1 MATVKGQLRS
11 DVVLALEHVN
21 AQELRVQGA
30 RRTMA
35 LHNQLADNT
44 ATTRS
49 TEVRT
54 LQHLEASMA
63 ELQSALQMLQTG
75 APPDW
80 RHGAPVGSLRAFQQ
94 RQQCETAIERLHAII
109 QEDREQRLRSESLFE
124 RMLAD
129 DVAAF
134 RKDLLFEGDE
144 RRAKEEMLGRLASE
158 VAMTVRAELAQERRS
173 RHDVLA
179 HLDVLAQSR
188 SPPRRSPPR
197 RSPPGHRYEQRQHAK
212 VLSAGGGA
220 SWRVDAAARRV
231 DPAAHS
237 PGGGLP
243 WRVDGH
249 QKHRSTGREGFQM

>member
-1 MATVKGQLRS
+1 MAIRS
-11 DVVLALEHVN
+11 DVVLALEHVT

-63 ELQSALQMLQTG
+63 ELQSAL
-75 APPDW
+75 
-80 RHGAPVGSLRAFQQ
+80 GSLRAFQQ

-134 RKDLLFEGDE
+134 RKDLSGEGDE
-144 RRAKEEMLGRLASE
+144 WRAKEEMLGRLASE
-158 VAMTVRAELAQERRS
+158 VATTVRAELAQERRS

-179 HLDVLAQSR
+179 HLFEQVSR
-188 SPPRRSPPR
+188 SQPRRSPPAC
-197 RSPPGHRYEQRQHAK
+197 H
-212 VLSAGGGA
+212 SALDGWWRVVASGSCSALAGWWFAMGGGRA
-220 SWRVDAAARRV
+220 SDAPIDRPGWENQNDVSRVRPNTDSGSVYSQYGRV
-231 DPAAHS
+231 IRP
-237 PGGGLP
+237 
-243 WRVDGH
+243 
-249 QKHRSTGREGFQM
+249 

>member
-1 MATVKGQLRS
+1 MAIRS
-11 DVVLALEHVN
+11 DVVLALEHVT

-63 ELQSALQMLQTG
+63 ELQSAL
-75 APPDW
+75 
-80 RHGAPVGSLRAFQQ
+80 GSLRAFQQ
-94 RQQCETAIERLHAII
+94 RQQCEAAIERLHAII

-134 RKDLLFEGDE
+134 RKDLLLEGDE

-173 RHDVLA
+173 RHGVLA

-212 VLSAGGGA
+212 VLSAGSGA

-249 QKHRSTGREGFQM
+249 QTHRSTGLEGFQR

>member
-11 DVVLALEHVN
+11 DVMLALEHVT

-63 ELQSALQMLQTG
+63 ELQSMVELQSRK
-75 APPDW
+75 PP
-80 RHGAPVGSLRAFQQ
+80 PFQQ

-134 RKDLLFEGDE
+134 RKDLLLEGDE

-212 VLSAGGGA
+212 VLSAGSGA

-249 QKHRSTGREGFQM
+249 QTHRSTGLEGFQR

>member
-11 DVVLALEHVN
+11 DVVLALEHVT

-63 ELQSALQMLQTG
+63 ELQSAL
-75 APPDW
+75 
-80 RHGAPVGSLRAFQQ
+80 GSLRAFQQ

-134 RKDLLFEGDE
+134 RKDLLLEGDE

-212 VLSAGGGA
+212 VLSAGSGA

-249 QKHRSTGREGFQM
+249 QTHRSTGLEGFHR

>member
-11 DVVLALEHVN
+11 DVVLALEHVT

-63 ELQSALQMLQTG
+63 ELQSAL
-75 APPDW
+75 
-80 RHGAPVGSLRAFQQ
+80 GSLRAFQQ
-94 RQQCETAIERLHAII
+94 RQQCEAAIERLHAII

-134 RKDLLFEGDE
+134 RKDLLLEGDE

-212 VLSAGGGA
+212 VLSAGSGA

-249 QKHRSTGREGFQM
+249 QTHRSTGLEEFLR

>member
-11 DVVLALEHVN
+11 DVVLALEHVT

-63 ELQSALQMLQTG
+63 ELQSAL
-75 APPDW
+75 
-80 RHGAPVGSLRAFQQ
+80 GSLRAFQQ

-134 RKDLLFEGDE
+134 RKDLLEEGDE

-212 VLSAGGGA
+212 VLSAGSGA

-249 QKHRSTGREGFQM
+249 QTHRSTGLEGFQR

>member
-63 ELQSALQMLQTG
+63 ELQSAL
-75 APPDW
+75 
-80 RHGAPVGSLRAFQQ
+80 GSLRAFQQ

-134 RKDLLFEGDE
+134 RKDLLLEGDE

-212 VLSAGGGA
+212 VLSAGSGA

-249 QKHRSTGREGFQM
+249 QTHRSTGLEGFHR

>member
-63 ELQSALQMLQTG
+63 ELQSAL
-75 APPDW
+75 
-80 RHGAPVGSLRAFQQ
+80 GSLRAFQQ

-134 RKDLLFEGDE
+134 RKDLLEGDE

-212 VLSAGGGA
+212 VLSAGSGA

-249 QKHRSTGREGFQM
+249 QTHRSTGLEGFHR

>member
-1 MATVKGQLRS
+1 MAIRS
-11 DVVLALEHVN
+11 DVVLALEHVT

-30 RRTMA
+30 CRTMA

-63 ELQSALQMLQTG
+63 ELQSAL
-75 APPDW
+75 
-80 RHGAPVGSLRAFQQ
+80 GSLRAFQQ

-134 RKDLLFEGDE
+134 RKDLLLEGDE

-212 VLSAGGGA
+212 VLSAGSGA

-249 QKHRSTGREGFQM
+249 QTHRSTGLEGFQR

>member
-11 DVVLALEHVN
+11 DVVLALEHVT

-63 ELQSALQMLQTG
+63 ELQSAL
-75 APPDW
+75 
-80 RHGAPVGSLRAFQQ
+80 GSLRAFQQ

-134 RKDLLFEGDE
+134 RKDLLLEGDE

-173 RHDVLA
+173 RHGVLA

-212 VLSAGGGA
+212 VLSAGSGA

-249 QKHRSTGREGFQM
+249 QTHRSTGLEGFQR

>member
-11 DVVLALEHVN
+11 DVMLALEHVT

-63 ELQSALQMLQTG
+63 ELQSMVELQSRK
-75 APPDW
+75 PP
-80 RHGAPVGSLRAFQQ
+80 PFQQ

-129 DVAAF
+129 DVAAA
-134 RKDLLFEGDE
+134 RKDLLLEGDE
-144 RRAKEEMLGRLASE
+144 RRANEEMLGRLASE
-158 VAMTVRAELAQERRS
+158 VATTVRAELAQERRS
-173 RHDVLA
+173 RHDVLV
-179 HLDVLAQSR
+179 HLDVLAQS
-188 SPPRRSPPR
+188 RSPPR

-212 VLSAGGGA
+212 VLSVGGGA

-249 QKHRSTGREGFQM
+249 QTHRSTGLEGFQR

>member
-11 DVVLALEHVN
+11 DVVLALEHVT

-63 ELQSALQMLQTG
+63 ELQSAL
-75 APPDW
+75 
-80 RHGAPVGSLRAFQQ
+80 GSLRAFQQ

-134 RKDLLFEGDE
+134 RKDLLLEGDE

-212 VLSAGGGA
+212 VLSAGSGA

-249 QKHRSTGREGFQM
+249 QTHRSTGLEGFQR

>member
-1 MATVKGQLRS
+1 MATAQGGRLRS
-11 DVVLALEHVN
+11 DVALALEHVN

-35 LHNQLADNT
+35 LHSQLADNT

-63 ELQSALQMLQTG
+63 ELQLAL
-75 APPDW
+75 
-80 RHGAPVGSLRAFQQ
+80 GSLRAFQQ
-94 RQQCETAIERLHAII
+94 RQQCETSIERLHAII
-109 QEDREQRLRSESLFE
+109 QEDREQRLRSEHVFE

-134 RKDLLFEGDE
+134 RKDLSGEGDE
-144 RRAKEEMLGRLASE
+144 WRAKEEMLGRLASE
-158 VAMTVRAELAQERRS
+158 VATTVRAELAQERRS

-179 HLDVLAQSR
+179 HLFEQVSR
-188 SPPRRSPPR
+188 SQPRRSPPS
-197 RSPPGHRYEQRQHAK
+197 RSPPGHRQHAT
-212 VLSAGGGA
+212 VLSTGGGA
-220 SWRVDAAARRV
+220 SWRVDSAGRRV

-249 QKHRSTGREGFQM
+249 RTHRSTGQEGKTKTFRG

>member
-63 ELQSALQMLQTG
+63 ELQSA
-75 APPDW
+75 
-80 RHGAPVGSLRAFQQ
+80 RSSLRAFQH

-134 RKDLLFEGDE
+134 RKDLLLEGDE

-212 VLSAGGGA
+212 VLSAGSGA

-249 QKHRSTGREGFQM
+249 QTHRSTGLEGFQR

>member
-11 DVVLALEHVN
+11 DVVQSNVTVKRAFELVN

-35 LHNQLADNT
+35 LHSQLADNT

-63 ELQSALQMLQTG
+63 ELAL
-75 APPDW
+75 
-80 RHGAPVGSLRAFQQ
+80 GSLRAFQQ
-94 RQQCETAIERLHAII
+94 RQQCETSIERLHAII

-129 DVAAF
+129 DVAAA
-134 RKDLLFEGDE
+134 RKDLLLEGDE
-144 RRAKEEMLGRLASE
+144 RRANEEMLGRLASE
-158 VAMTVRAELAQERRS
+158 VATTVRAELAQERRS
-173 RHDVLA
+173 RHDVLV
-179 HLDVLAQSR
+179 HLDVLAQS
-188 SPPRRSPPR
+188 RSPPR

-212 VLSAGGGA
+212 VLSVGGGA
-220 SWRVDAAARRV
+220 SWRVDSAARRV

-249 QKHRSTGREGFQM
+249 RTHRSTGQEGKTKTFRG

>member
-11 DVVLALEHVN
+11 DVVQEQSNVTVKRAFELVN

-63 ELQSALQMLQTG
+63 ELQSAL
-75 APPDW
+75 
-80 RHGAPVGSLRAFQQ
+80 GSLRAFQQ

-134 RKDLLFEGDE
+134 RKDLLLEGDE

-158 VAMTVRAELAQERRS
+158 VATTVRAELAQERRS
-173 RHDVLA
+173 RHDVLV

-212 VLSAGGGA
+212 VLSVGGGA

-249 QKHRSTGREGFQM
+249 QTHRSTGLEEFLR